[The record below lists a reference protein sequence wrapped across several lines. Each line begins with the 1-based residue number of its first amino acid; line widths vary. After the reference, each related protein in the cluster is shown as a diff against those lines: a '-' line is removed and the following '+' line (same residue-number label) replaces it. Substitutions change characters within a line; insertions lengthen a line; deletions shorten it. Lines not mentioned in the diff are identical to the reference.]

1 MNHNDYM
8 EHGFC
13 FLWEPG
19 LVWLHVVS
27 DILTGLAYFAIAAA
41 LAYFAH
47 KRRDELF
54 IRAFLLFALFIL
66 ACGGTHFFAAY
77 TVYVPQYWGE
87 GYLKA
92 FTALVSI
99 IAAAVFIP
107 MTPQALNMPSLSKT
121 LSDTRRMSDELKRK
135 NAELERFIYTAS
147 HDLKSPLVTIS
158 AFLGYLEADIS
169 TGDEEQ
175 IRKDLGFIRTA
186 AGKMGLMLEEL
197 LELSRVG
204 RVSVNPE
211 TVSLHDVM
219 QQALQLVA
227 GHLSERGV
235 SVVCGESAIMLH
247 GDRARLVEIWQNL
260 VENAAKYMGNQA
272 EPSITLGVEEVAG
285 ETVFFVCDNGIGIE
299 QKYHHK
305 IFGLFDKLDAGSEG
319 SGLGLALVK
328 RIVELYGGRI
338 WVESE
343 GVGRGSCFRF
353 TLPEALT
360 GTT

>member
-13 FLWEPG
+13 FLWEPA
-19 LVWLHVVS
+19 LVWLHVAS

-54 IRAFLLFALFIL
+54 IRASILFALFIL

-99 IAAAVFIP
+99 LAAVVFIP
-107 MTPQALNMPSLSKT
+107 MIPRALDMPSMAKT
-121 LSDTRRMSDELKRK
+121 LTDVQRMSDELKIK

-169 TGDEEQ
+169 AGDEEH

-186 AGKMGLMLEEL
+186 ADKMGLMLAEL
-197 LELSRVG
+197 LELSRIG
-204 RVSVNPE
+204 RVAVNPE
-211 TVSLHDVM
+211 TVGMHDVM

-227 GHLSERGV
+227 GHISERGV
-235 SVVCGESAIMLH
+235 SVVCCESTLMLH
-247 GDRARLVEIWQNL
+247 ADRSRLVEIWQNL
-260 VENAAKYMGNQA
+260 VENAVKYMGNQA
-272 EPSITLGVEEVAG
+272 EPTIKLGAEQVAG
-285 ETVFFVCDNGIGIE
+285 ETVFFVCDNGIGID
-299 QKYHHK
+299 QKYQHK
-305 IFGLFDKLDAGSEG
+305 IFGLFDKLDADSEG

-328 RIVELYGGRI
+328 RIVELHGGRI
-338 WVESE
+338 WVESG

-353 TLPEALT
+353 TLPEALKD
-360 GTT
+360 TT